1 MQMKSFMMKMDD
13 GYELCLNR
21 WQPDSEEDI
30 KGVIQLHHGLAEHSL
45 RYDRF
50 GSVLAENGYVLNA
63 YDMRGHGRSA
73 ELADKNGNGM
83 FGKLADKKGFD
94 RAVEDLK
101 AVIDNLKRDFPGKK
115 TILFGH
121 SFGSFVSQGFI
132 EEYGKEIDACI
143 LCGTAGPQKLLVGF
157 GNIAAHLITFFTGK
171 NKCLPILESLSFGS
185 YNARV
190 NPVRTKCDWLSKNE
204 LNVDMYMMDNWCG
217 IPLTNSFYC
226 SMVEGLSKIH
236 KSKNINKIPN
246 NLPVFFIYGG
256 DDPVGAYGKTIKALF
271 NIYKAKG
278 MEKVDIKEYPGDR
291 HEILNENDKEQVEN
305 DIINWID
312 LTCTRN

>member
-1 MQMKSFMMKMDD
+1 MLMKSFTIKMDD

-73 ELADKNGNGM
+73 ELADKNGNGI

-101 AVIDNLKRDFPGKK
+101 AVIENLKRDFPGKK

-132 EEYGKEIDACI
+132 EEYGNEIDACI

-157 GNIAAHLITFFTGK
+157 GNIAAHLVTFFTGK
-171 NKCLPILESLSFGS
+171 NKCLPIMEALSFGS
-185 YNARV
+185 YNARI

-236 KSKNINKIPN
+236 KAKNINRIPN
-246 NLPVFFIYGG
+246 TLPVFFIYGG
-256 DDPVGAYGKTIKALF
+256 DDPVGSYGKTIKALY
-271 NIYKAKG
+271 NIYKSKG

-312 LTCTRN
+312 LTCTRD